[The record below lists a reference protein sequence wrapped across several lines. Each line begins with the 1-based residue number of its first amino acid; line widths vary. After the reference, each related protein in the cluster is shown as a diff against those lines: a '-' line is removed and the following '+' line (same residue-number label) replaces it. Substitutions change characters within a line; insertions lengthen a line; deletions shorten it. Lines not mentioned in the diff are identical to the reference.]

1 MTEGRQWLC
10 VKLRPD
16 GTVATQYAV
25 VEVAAPD
32 GWIAARARWTY
43 SRVDVGPF
51 AFEPDDV
58 LLEYFSLDRPYNAFA
73 SFRDGRFIGWYCNV
87 TYPARLT
94 EREIIW
100 HDLWVD
106 VLVTPDGSVLVL
118 DEDELLESGV
128 AVSDPMLHA
137 SIVDAR
143 DELLD
148 MVTRRAYPFSEAP
161 LASKTEGIS

>member
-1 MTEGRQWLC
+1 MTEGREWLC

-16 GTVATQYAV
+16 GSVATQYTV
-25 VEVAAPD
+25 VEVAAPE
-32 GWIAARARWTY
+32 GWIAARADWTY

-51 AFEPDDV
+51 AFEPGDV
-58 LLEYFSLDRPYNAFA
+58 LLEYFALDRPYNAFA
-73 SFRDGRFIGWYCNV
+73 TFRNEEFIGWYCNV

-94 EREIIW
+94 DREIIW

-118 DEDELLESGV
+118 DEDELQEAGV
-128 AVSDPMLHA
+128 AERDPALHA
-137 SIVDAR
+137 MIVDAR

-148 MVTRRAYPFSEAP
+148 MVIRQVYPFSEAST
-161 LASKTEGIS
+161 ASMTGAMM